1 MRPVAFLLL
10 TGSVSAS
17 LRHQRTLGVQPLL
30 ELRRV
35 AEIETVQEWPSIHL
49 HRPFEIA
56 TRESALESTDVAADH
71 IRIQTHG
78 IHTGKHGLVYRAAD
92 GVQQLLQRMPP
103 ARLRAVRPEE
113 KEQLITAA
121 ALLASRGKHSEQRQS
136 AVLVSVLAEES
147 VVRRASE
154 CERPERPKT
163 IASHEANLGREQQ
176 VSKEP

>member
-1 MRPVAFLLL
+1 M
-10 TGSVSAS
+10 SDI
-17 LRHQRTLGVQPLL
+17 HPLL
-30 ELRRV
+30 VLRRV
-35 AEIETVQEWPSIHL
+35 TEIKTFQEWASIHL
-49 HRPFEIA
+49 PRPFEIA

-103 ARLRAVRPEE
+103 ARLRAVRPEQ

-147 VVRRASE
+147 VVRRDSE
-154 CERPERPKT
+154 CEGPVRAQT
-163 IASHEANLGREQQ
+163 M
-176 VSKEP
+176 V

>member
-1 MRPVAFLLL
+1 
-10 TGSVSAS
+10 
-17 LRHQRTLGVQPLL
+17 
-30 ELRRV
+30 
-35 AEIETVQEWPSIHL
+35 
-49 HRPFEIA
+49 
-56 TRESALESTDVAADH
+56 
-71 IRIQTHG
+71 
-78 IHTGKHGLVYRAAD
+78 
-92 GVQQLLQRMPP
+92 MPP